1 MVKFIKIISSALLLL
16 LAYLLVF
23 RYIHNDNSH
32 GYKLFFLRKD
42 ILTGVRLD
50 YLFFSAA
57 LGFGII
63 YFAQNTEKYGRV
75 LIIALILSLAL
86 MLNLFICR
94 PTDYSWNIRVIS
106 NLTATINP
114 FYTKGLSISN
124 PSSYPQEHVKFARKG
139 YRNVYAEESR
149 LTSYPPGLPLLY
161 YCLSVFSDKNPY
173 LSDYFYRTACQQLNA
188 FSGES
193 GFDIPLDNKKFIST
207 SYCAVILT
215 LLAYLFM
222 LCMAYFLA
230 LMVSDSEKAAFAL
243 CFLIFMPSIQ
253 LFSNTSDIF
262 FPGLSLLVVYVLM
275 RGLMKDNSLL
285 VMSSGI
291 ILICSMFFTFAF
303 LPLIPIS
310 LLIILFSS
318 LGNKRLVPTLMKNYG
333 LWFSGLIGAFMILL
347 FLGYNTVEMCLIA
360 LKTNRE
366 FYQLYDRTYIL
377 SMPLNIMEL
386 LYFTGFL
393 PLVYLAYL
401 FFSKTKDKINSIK
414 DHVIKFQPK
423 EVLFFSFVIVLLI
436 LITSG
441 GARGEVARNWLMYFP
456 LISISVAA
464 CGSFDNF
471 SFRRLSIYLLAILLV
486 ISSITEVTFCF
497 WT

>member
-1 MVKFIKIISSALLLL
+1 LIRFIKIISSALLVL

-23 RYIHNDNSH
+23 KYIHNDNSH

-42 ILTGVRLD
+42 ILTEVRFD
-50 YLFFSAA
+50 YLLFSAA

-63 YFAQNTEKYGRV
+63 YFAQNSEKYGRV
-75 LIIALILSLAL
+75 FLIASILSLAL
-86 MLNLFICR
+86 ILNLFIHR

-114 FYTKGLSISN
+114 FFTKGLNIIS

-173 LSDYFYRTACQQLNA
+173 LSIFFYRTGWQQLNA

-207 SYCAVILT
+207 SYFAVILT

-222 LCMAYFLA
+222 LVMAYFLA
-230 LMVSDSEKAAFAL
+230 LMLSDSEKAAYAL

-262 FPGLSLLVVYVLM
+262 FPSLSLLVVYVLM
-275 RGLMKDNSLL
+275 RGLIKDNSLL

-291 ILICSMFFTFAF
+291 ILICSLFFTFAF

-310 LLIILFSS
+310 FLIILFSS
-318 LGNKRLVPTLMKNYG
+318 IGNKRLVPTLIKNYG
-333 LWFSGLIGAFMILL
+333 LWFSGLMGAFMILW
-347 FLGYNTVEMCLIA
+347 FMGYNTVEMCLIA

-366 FYQLYDRTYIL
+366 FYQLFDRTYIL
-377 SMPLNIMEL
+377 SMPLNILEL
-386 LYFTGFL
+386 LYFTGFI
-393 PLVYLAYL
+393 PLAYL
-401 FFSKTKDKINSIK
+401 FYLVFSKMKYKIESIK
-414 DHVIKFQPK
+414 SHVINFEPM
-423 EVLFFSFVIVLLI
+423 EALFFSFVIVLLVLI
-436 LITSG
+436 LSG

-456 LISISVAA
+456 LIAMSVAV
-464 CGSFDNF
+464 CGSFDKL

-486 ISSITEVTFCF
+486 ISSVTEVTFCF